1 MDDLFGAA
9 LPTLQTPRL
18 SLRHPRPADTSDL
31 FAIFSDPVAMRY
43 WSTLPMREPSEAE
56 QYLRGIDEGFADRSL
71 LQWAIA
77 LPDSDRLIGT
87 VTLHNLSPSNKRAE
101 IGYMLSPKQQG
112 QGYATEAVFAV
123 LVFAFERMNLHRI
136 EADLHPDNAASVR
149 LVERLG
155 FAREGYLRERWF
167 VGGVF
172 SDSLVYGL
180 LRGGLIEPERRSAP

>member
-1 MDDLFGAA
+1 MDDLFGAT

-18 SLRHPRPADTSDL
+18 HLRHPRAEDAEDL

-56 QYLRGIDEGFADRSL
+56 QYIRGIDEGFVDLRL

-77 LPDSDRLIGT
+77 RPGEDRLIGT
-87 VTLHNLSPSNKRAE
+87 VTLHSLSPSNRRSE
-101 IGYMLSPKQQG
+101 IGYMLSPKHQG
-112 QGYATEAVFAV
+112 QGYATEAVRAV
-123 LVFAFERMNLHRI
+123 LVFAFERMDLHRI
-136 EADLHPDNAASVR
+136 EADLHPDNAPSVR

-155 FAREGYLRERWF
+155 FVREGYLRDRWF

-180 LRGGLIEPERRSAP
+180 LRSDLAAHEESP